1 MTFSPRRLGLYALV
15 LAAAL
20 PMYGCSTPKTLY
32 AWGDYQDS
40 VYQSLKGDGKTSP
53 EQQIQDLEAGLQ
65 KIASKGAAIPP
76 GYYAHLG
83 LLQLQTGH
91 NDRAAAAW
99 QKEKALFPESSQ
111 YMDFL
116 LNNMKKNGG

>member
-1 MTFSPRRLGLYALV
+1 MKSITRRLGHYALA

-20 PMYGCSTPKTLY
+20 SVAGCSTPKTLY
-32 AWGDYQDS
+32 GWGSYQDS
-40 VYQSLKGDGKTSP
+40 LYQSLKGDGKNSP
-53 EQQIQDLEAGLQ
+53 EQQIQDLEEDLQ
-65 KIASKGAAIPP
+65 TMASKGASAPP

-83 LLQLQTGH
+83 LLYLQTGRS
-91 NDRAAAAW
+91 DQSAAAW
-99 QKEKALFPESSQ
+99 QKEKNLFPESAK

>member
-1 MTFSPRRLGLYALV
+1 MTCSSRRLGLYALA
-15 LAAAL
+15 LTAAL

-32 AWGDYQDS
+32 AWGGYQDS
-40 VYQSLKGDGKTSP
+40 VYQSLKGDGKVSP
-53 EQQIQDLEAGLQ
+53 EQQVQELEAGLQ
-65 KIASKGAAIPP
+65 TMASKGSAIPP

-91 NDRAAAAW
+91 NDRAAEAW
-99 QKEKALFPESSQ
+99 QKEKALFPESAR

>member
-1 MTFSPRRLGLYALV
+1 MKPMTQRLGLYALA

-20 PMYGCSTPKTLY
+20 SVAGCSTPKTLY
-32 AWGDYQDS
+32 AWGGYQDS
-40 VYQSLKGDGKTSP
+40 LYQSLKGDGKSSP
-53 EQQIQDLEAGLQ
+53 EQQIQGLEEGLQ
-65 KIASKGAAIPP
+65 TMASKGASAPP

-83 LLQLQTGH
+83 LLYLQTGRT
-91 NDRAAAAW
+91 DQSATAW
-99 QKEKALFPESSQ
+99 QKEKSLFPESAK